1 MDIKQLLA
9 IDKVFFEN
17 TVPAAK
23 SAGDEVW
30 QQTQAAIT
38 YRTMIVDAR
47 LTGGI
52 DISGNARLIDTL
64 KQLVCLEAMADT
76 VAERDL
82 ILTANGFGI
91 VSNSNLAP
99 ASRERT
105 EAFKASLDRSASAR
119 MDDAIEMLRA
129 MEGWSETR
137 PAHVLV
143 SSAVFLAR
151 HLDFAG
157 IARPHGETTGL
168 QVEWR
173 ELHRE
178 CAVVGC
184 SGVDGVA
191 IAVVDD
197 IHLHL
202 FLACLATLGASAYH
216 HRFAPCVHLLVGRH
230 RCRERSAHIDF
241 GRLRRVVGVY
251 GFVDGAVG
259 VGHGI
264 NIVASYAI
272 GQPDLAG
279 QHGMPSG
286 LNGRLQI
293 GVQGRR

>member
-30 QQTQAAIT
+30 LQTQAAIT

-129 MEGWSETR
+129 TDGWDETR

-143 SSAVFLAR
+143 SSAVFLTR

-157 IARPHGETTGL
+157 IARPT
-168 QVEWR
+168 R
-173 ELHRE
+173 EDIRRNRPAITEAEEVLRMVIGSEQWEAFIAALRHTPITPAAFATYHVRVLHYIG
-178 CAVVGC
+178 AH
-184 SGVDGVA
+184 VA
-191 IAVVDD
+191 RLNPHTMRA
-197 IHLHL
+197 LL
-202 FLACLATLGASAYH
+202 RG
-216 HRFAPCVHLLVGRH
+216 LLVFVEQH
-230 RCRERSAHIDF
+230 PDEFAIYHASTHHEANNFDNYANAKDDPTYFF
-241 GRLRRVVGVY
+241 G
-251 GFVDGAVG
+251 
-259 VGHGI
+259 
-264 NIVASYAI
+264 
-272 GQPDLAG
+272 
-279 QHGMPSG
+279 
-286 LNGRLQI
+286 
-293 GVQGRR
+293 